1 VAPARPTA
9 VRCLESD
16 NEDLLVR
23 MQVLKYER
31 RLWVK
36 VRTTNAIERVF
47 RELR

>member
-1 VAPARPTA
+1 
-9 VRCLESD
+9 
-16 NEDLLVR
+16 